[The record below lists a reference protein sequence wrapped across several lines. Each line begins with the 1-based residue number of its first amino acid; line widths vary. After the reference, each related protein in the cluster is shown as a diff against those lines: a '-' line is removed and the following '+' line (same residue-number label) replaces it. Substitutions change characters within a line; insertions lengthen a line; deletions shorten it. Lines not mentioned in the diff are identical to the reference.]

1 MMIYK
6 RTNRK
11 IIVLLVLSIVS
22 MLIFANFDLTKVLKI
37 KGIDSSFYLP
47 VPILFP
53 LFFVFLYTNIH
64 YIKFSYAEGKTY
76 IQKGIFG
83 TINSIVTIGIFIIGF
98 KFWKFTDGDVDV
110 AFFGEIKDSF
120 ELNFRNIY
128 FWTFYQ
134 TMLMIYAL
142 SVLKIMVSKLPKK

>member
-1 MMIYK
+1 MLYK

-11 IIVLLVLSIVS
+11 IIVLLVVSIVS
-22 MLIFANFDLTKVLKI
+22 MLIFANFDLTKVLKL
-37 KGIDSSFYLP
+37 KGIESNFYLP

-53 LFFVFLYTNIH
+53 LFFIFLYVNIH

-76 IQKGIFG
+76 LQKVIYGIINVAI
-83 TINSIVTIGIFIIGF
+83 TITIFIIGF
-98 KFWKFTDGDVDV
+98 NFWKFTDGDVDV

-120 ELNFRNIY
+120 ELNFRNVY

-134 TMLMIYAL
+134 TLLMIYAL
-142 SVLKIMVSKLPKK
+142 SVLKILVSKLPKK

>member
-1 MMIYK
+1 MLYK

-11 IIVLLVLSIVS
+11 IIVLLVVSIMS

-37 KGIDSSFYLP
+37 KGIETSFYLP

-53 LFFVFLYTNIH
+53 LLFIFLYTNIH
-64 YIKFSYAEGKTY
+64 YIKFSYGEGKTY
-76 IQKGIFG
+76 IQKVLYGLIN
-83 TINSIVTIGIFIIGF
+83 TIITVTIFIAGF
-98 KFWKFTDGDVDV
+98 KFWMFTDGDVDV

-142 SVLKIMVSKLPKK
+142 SILKIVVSKLPKK

>member
-1 MMIYK
+1 
-6 RTNRK
+6 
-11 IIVLLVLSIVS
+11 
-22 MLIFANFDLTKVLKI
+22 MLIFADFDLTKVLKL
-37 KGIDSSFYLP
+37 KGIETDFYLP

-64 YIKFSYAEGKTY
+64 YIKFSYAEGKT
-76 IQKGIFG
+76 ILQKAIFG
-83 TINSIVTIGIFIIGF
+83 ILNALITITIFIIGF

-134 TMLMIYAL
+134 TLMMIYAL
-142 SVLKIMVSKLPKK
+142 SVLKILVSKLPRKK